1 LFNKW
6 KSVTQNKAL
15 RELADEN
22 KKQKE
27 DIEKIKNGWA
37 SAMFQIN

>member
-6 KSVTQNKAL
+6 KSFAQNKAL
-15 RELADEN
+15 RELTDEN

-27 DIEKIKNGWA
+27 DIEKIRNGWA
-37 SAMFQIN
+37 NAVYQIN